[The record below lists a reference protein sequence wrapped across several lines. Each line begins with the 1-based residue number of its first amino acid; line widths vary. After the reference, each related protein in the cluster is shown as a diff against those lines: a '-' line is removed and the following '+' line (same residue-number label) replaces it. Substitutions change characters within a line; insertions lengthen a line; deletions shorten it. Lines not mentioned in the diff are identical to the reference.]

1 MTDEE
6 RRRLMDKV
14 MGRTGKKQP
23 ENQSQTSNAN
33 NNNQADEPLNNGILF
48 FMYYTIP
55 DEFEIDKSLIKPD
68 ANVFETLQLDD
79 LSLVDLLASI
89 EEFFCIKTSGD
100 EVKCLTDGTFAD
112 MYWFIAKKIEQQR
125 RQFPSVAAL
134 VAAIAVDKL
143 GVDEAEVT
151 SQADWVNDLGCDSLD
166 TVQLLICFE
175 AMFNIQIPDEVA
187 ERLKT
192 VGDVVYYIERNAR

>member
-1 MTDEE
+1 
-6 RRRLMDKV
+6 MDKV
-14 MGRTGKKQP
+14 MGRTGKKQS

-55 DEFEIDKSLIKPD
+55 NEFEIDKSSIEADASVIKTLNLDNQSFVKLVNLIK
-68 ANVFETLQLDD
+68 NY
-79 LSLVDLLASI
+79 
-89 EEFFCIKTSGD
+89 FCIDINND
-100 EVKCLTDGTFAD
+100 EASSYLTDTFND
-112 MYWFIAKKIEQQR
+112 MYWFIAEKIEQKR
-125 RQFPSVAAL
+125 RHYPSVAAL
-134 VAAIAVDKL
+134 VRDIAVWKL
-143 GVDEAEVT
+143 GVEEEEVV
-151 SQADWVNDLGCDSLD
+151 SQAHWIDDLGCDSLD
-166 TVQLLICFE
+166 AVELTMCFE